1 MSKQPKK
8 VGMTKAKLEL
18 CVATYHAQQVGH
30 TLIVSGVGAH
40 PTSGYDEFFEQSP
53 IDVFPPEFTL
63 WHRIPSGPV
72 LDVITP
78 FSVSTH
84 FASSAPV
91 RKVIVHD
98 SNGSHNV
105 EVTQASDAVHHH
117 VLTSHLPARK
127 KKQVGVTRRAPALLV
142 ASSALVT
149 GCVQVWIKLKPIL
162 MSWSSAGSVFPNDTL
177 EPMWR
182 QSPKG
187 DKPYDP
193 EGINALI
200 DAIQADSFFSPC
212 PQAQGLTLGFFQT
225 GGEIQTAGDLLNHL
239 CPCGD

>member
-1 MSKQPKK
+1 MPKQSKKS
-8 VGMTKAKLEL
+8 GATKAKLEL
-18 CVATYHAQQVGH
+18 CVATYHAQQIAH
-30 TLIVSGVGAH
+30 TVILSGTGAH

-63 WHRIPSGPV
+63 WHKAPSGPV

-78 FSVSTH
+78 FLVSAH
-84 FASSAPV
+84 FASSEPV
-91 RKVIVHD
+91 KKIIVHD
-98 SNGSHNV
+98 SNGSHDV
-105 EVTQASDAVHHH
+105 EVTQASEAVHHH
-117 VLTSHLPARK
+117 VLTSHLPTRR
-127 KKQVGVTRRAPALLV
+127 KKQVPVNRQAPALLV

-149 GCVQVWIKLKPIL
+149 GCVKVWVKLKPIL
-162 MSWSSAGSVFPNDTL
+162 MSWCSAGSVYPSDTL

-182 QSPKG
+182 QSPRG

-193 EGINALI
+193 YGINALI
-200 DAIQADSFFSPC
+200 SSIQSDAFFKSC
-212 PQAQGLTLGFFQT
+212 PQAKGLTLGFFQT